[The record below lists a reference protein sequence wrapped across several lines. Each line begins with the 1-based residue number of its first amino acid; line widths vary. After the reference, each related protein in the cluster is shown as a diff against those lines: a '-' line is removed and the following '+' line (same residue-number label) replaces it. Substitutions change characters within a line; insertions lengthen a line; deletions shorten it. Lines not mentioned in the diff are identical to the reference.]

1 MHTVEVNGIEL
12 QYLDE
17 GKGKGLVLLHGLGSS
32 HKDWDLLIPV
42 LSSKFRVIAPDLRAH
57 GASTRVPKEQ
67 SVEHMAQDV
76 LDLMDH
82 LDLEKASLV
91 GFSMGGAV
99 AFELAASHGQR
110 VEKLVIINSG
120 PNFNAPQESGVDLLE
135 QRTKIIEEKGFKFLA
150 ESIAKGM
157 YPLEEQEDLREEFE
171 KRILS
176 NDEKAYLQTFGKLMN
191 WGLNERIEKVT
202 HPTLV
207 VASDGDY
214 TPVGYK
220 KAYSEELRDAQLVV
234 IENSRH
240 GVVSDQSEKLTEEL
254 LKFL

>member
-1 MHTVEVNGIEL
+1 MHKVQVNGIEL
-12 QYLDE
+12 SYRDQGE
-17 GKGKGLVLLHGLGSS
+17 GKALVLLHGLGSS

-57 GASTRVPKEQ
+57 GSSTRVPKEQ

-76 LDLMDH
+76 LELMDS
-82 LDLEKASLV
+82 LEIERASLV

-99 AFELAASHGQR
+99 AFELAASHGNR

-120 PNFNAPQESGVDLLE
+120 PNFNSPQDSGVDLLE
-135 QRTKIIEEKGFKFLA
+135 QRTKIIEEKGFAFLA
-150 ESIAKGM
+150 ESIARGM

-171 KRILS
+171 ERILS
-176 NDEKAYLQTFGKLMN
+176 NDENAYLQTFGNLMR
-191 WGLNERIEKVT
+191 WGLSERIERIT

-207 VASDGDY
+207 IASDSDY
-214 TPVGYK
+214 TPISYK
-220 KAYSEELRDAQLVV
+220 RAYTDELKEAHLVV